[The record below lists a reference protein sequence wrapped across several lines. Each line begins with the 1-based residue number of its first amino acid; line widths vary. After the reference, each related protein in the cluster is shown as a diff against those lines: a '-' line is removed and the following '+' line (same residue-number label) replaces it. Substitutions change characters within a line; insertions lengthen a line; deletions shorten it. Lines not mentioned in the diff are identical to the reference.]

1 MPAYCSQIAGPSPSR
16 RDRSRPRR
24 MILRGW
30 LLLLPAACCIG
41 LQTQAS
47 AQLSISGPDQ
57 MRLGG
62 SQQYTAMAAGV
73 PTAAVWSVNGYVG
86 GIGSTGPISTTGMYS
101 PAAQIFAGHSVTIS
115 ATTAAAG
122 SASLSVKIL
131 NLLPIFASA
140 SVTQTVTGTAFSLN
154 VLGSGFVSTSQLLV
168 AGANVAT
175 SFLSSGELQSA
186 INLSPG
192 TTTVTVGILNPN
204 AAQNSP
210 VTQTVPVEA
219 IPAVSFTQAARL
231 LDQATFGPT
240 LAAIQQVQQIGTAAY
255 LNQQFATPTT
265 LMPAIPNP
273 PVAACP
279 GGTEFCA
286 QNSFWENALTA
297 NDQLRQRV
305 AFALSEMFVVSTDM
319 VNARTIPS
327 YHNMLA
333 NDAFGNFSQLMNDV
347 ATSAAMGEYLDMLDS
362 GAPPAGQIA
371 DENFGRELMQ
381 LFTTG
386 LYRVNPDGTLQLS
399 AQELPQPVYTELQVQ
414 AYARALT
421 GWTYANPT
429 GGVPTSFPN
438 GVPNYDQPMQPIPVS
453 HDITAKVLLDGVTLP
468 AGQTA
473 EEDLTGLIAS
483 IFNHPNVGPFVCRQ
497 LIQHLVTSFPSP
509 AYVSRV
515 AEVFANDGSGVRG
528 DMKAVVTAI
537 LNDPEA
543 RAADTDPTVDGGH
556 LREPILY
563 FTGILRAL
571 QFTNVSPQG
580 SYFIASSY
588 TAPLGQTP
596 YAAASVFNFFP
607 PSYVIPGTAINAPE
621 FAQENT
627 ASAIARLNLADSI
640 VRNHLT
646 SFNIDM
652 SPTSFLGQIASATG
666 NPATDSANLVNTLN
680 ILFVHDQMP
689 AAMMSAIVANAA
701 LLTDIGQRVRVSTWL
716 VISSNFYQIEH

>member
-1 MPAYCSQIAGPSPSR
+1 MPAYYSQIAGPSPTR
-16 RDRSRPRR
+16 RDRSQPRR

-47 AQLSISGPDQ
+47 AQLSIIGPDQ
-57 MRLGG
+57 MRFGG
-62 SQQYTAMAAGV
+62 SQQYTALAAGV
-73 PTAAVWSVNGYVG
+73 PTAAVWSVNGYAG
-86 GIGSTGPISTTGMYS
+86 GTGSTGPISTTGMYS

-115 ATTAAAG
+115 AKTARSG

-131 NLLPIFASA
+131 NLLPIFASG
-140 SVTQTVTGTAFSLN
+140 SVTQTVPGTAFSLT

-175 SFLSSGELQSA
+175 TFLSSGELRSA

-210 VTQTVPVEA
+210 VTRTVPVEA

-255 LNQQFATPTT
+255 LKQQFATPTT

-347 ATSAAMGEYLDMLDS
+347 ATSPAMGEYLDMLDS

-386 LYRVNPDGTLQLS
+386 LYLVNPDGTLQLS
-399 AQELPQPVYTELQVQ
+399 AQELPQPVFTELQVQ

-509 AYVSRV
+509 AYVGRV

-528 DMKAVVTAI
+528 DLKAVVTAI

-543 RAADTDPTVDGGH
+543 RAADTEPTVDGGH

-596 YAAASVFNFFP
+596 YAAGSVFNFFP
-607 PSYVIPGTAINAPE
+607 PSHVIPGTAINAPE

-652 SPTSFLGQIASATG
+652 SPTSFLGRIASATG

-716 VISSNFYQIEH
+716 VISSNYYQIEH

>member
-57 MRLGG
+57 MRFGG

-73 PTAAVWSVNGYVG
+73 PTAAVWSVNGYAG

-140 SVTQTVTGTAFSLN
+140 SVTQTVTGTAFSLT

-175 SFLSSGELQSA
+175 TFLSSGELQSA

>member
-1 MPAYCSQIAGPSPSR
+1 
-16 RDRSRPRR
+16 
-24 MILRGW
+24 
-30 LLLLPAACCIG
+30 
-41 LQTQAS
+41 
-47 AQLSISGPDQ
+47 
-57 MRLGG
+57 MRFGG

-537 LNDPEA
+537 LNDPDA

>member
-1 MPAYCSQIAGPSPSR
+1 
-16 RDRSRPRR
+16 
-24 MILRGW
+24 
-30 LLLLPAACCIG
+30 
-41 LQTQAS
+41 
-47 AQLSISGPDQ
+47 
-57 MRLGG
+57 MRFGG

-86 GIGSTGPISTTGMYS
+86 GTGSTGPISTTGMYS

-537 LNDPEA
+537 LNDPDA

>member
-1 MPAYCSQIAGPSPSR
+1 MPAYYSQIAGPSPTR
-16 RDRSRPRR
+16 RDRSQPRR

-47 AQLSISGPDQ
+47 AQLSIIGPDQ
-57 MRLGG
+57 MRFGG
-62 SQQYTAMAAGV
+62 SQQYTALAAGV
-73 PTAAVWSVNGYVG
+73 PTAAVWSVNGYAG
-86 GIGSTGPISTTGMYS
+86 GTGSTGPISTTGMYS

-115 ATTAAAG
+115 AKTARSG

-131 NLLPIFASA
+131 NLLPIFASG
-140 SVTQTVTGTAFSLN
+140 SVTQTVPGTAFSLT

-175 SFLSSGELQSA
+175 TFLSSGELRSA

-210 VTQTVPVEA
+210 VTRTVPVEA

-255 LNQQFATPTT
+255 LKQQFATPTT

-347 ATSAAMGEYLDMLDS
+347 ATSPAMGEYLDMLDS

-386 LYRVNPDGTLQLS
+386 LYLVNPDGTLQLS
-399 AQELPQPVYTELQVQ
+399 AQELPQPVFTELQVQ

-438 GVPNYDQPMQPIPVS
+438 GVPNYDQPMQPIPIS

-473 EEDLTGLIAS
+473 EEDLAGLIAS

-509 AYVSRV
+509 AYVGRV

-528 DMKAVVTAI
+528 DLKAVVTAI

-543 RAADTDPTVDGGH
+543 RAADTEPTVDGGH

-596 YAAASVFNFFP
+596 YAAGSVFNFFP
-607 PSYVIPGTAINAPE
+607 PSHVIPGTAINAPE

-652 SPTSFLGQIASATG
+652 SPTSFLGRIASATG

-716 VISSNFYQIEH
+716 VISSNYYQIEH

>member
-57 MRLGG
+57 MRFGG

-666 NPATDSANLVNTLN
+666 NPATDSANLVNALN
-680 ILFVHDQMP
+680 FLFVHNQMP
-689 AAMMSAIVANAA
+689 TAMMSAIVANAA
-701 LLTDIGQRVRVSTWL
+701 LLPDIGQRVRVSTWL